1 MPRFVAWQ
9 NKYGPRG
16 LQIIGISMD
25 DDPALARKVFIKMK
39 LNYPVAMG
47 DEKLGLLY
55 GGIFGLPKTYLI
67 DSEGK
72 IQAEFQGETEL
83 NGIEEK
89 FKALLHP

>member
-1 MPRFVAWQ
+1 
-9 NKYGPRG
+9 
-16 LQIIGISMD
+16 
-25 DDPALARKVFIKMK
+25 
-39 LNYPVAMG
+39 MG